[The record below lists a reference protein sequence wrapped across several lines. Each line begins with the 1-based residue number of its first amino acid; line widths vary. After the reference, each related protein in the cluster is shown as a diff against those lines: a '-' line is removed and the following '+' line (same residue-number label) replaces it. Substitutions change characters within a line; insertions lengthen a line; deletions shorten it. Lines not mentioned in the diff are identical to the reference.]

1 MGNVWGL
8 LARCKTPALL
18 VAALG
23 FACPASAGTVSATTQ
38 ATIVTPLSLVNT
50 DTLRFGA
57 IIPSAAAGTVTID
70 PFTEARTTT
79 GGVTA
84 YGGTVTAGKF
94 TGLADG
100 ITHLKI
106 DVPNGS
112 ITLTRVGGGA
122 TMLVDNFD
130 INGNKNNWVPTGTL
144 YTFNVGARLRVNANQ
159 MPGTYTGTYSVTVN
173 YR

>member
-1 MGNVWGL
+1 MGIEWGRL
-8 LARCKTPALL
+8 VRCKTPALL

-23 FACPASAGTVSATTQ
+23 FACPAIAATTAGTGQ

-57 IIPSAAAGTVTID
+57 IIPGASAGTVTVD

-84 YGGTVTAGKF
+84 YGGTVTAGEF
-94 TGLADG
+94 TGMSDG
-100 ITHLKI
+100 TTHLKI

-122 TMLVDNFD
+122 TMTVDNFA
-130 INGNKNNWVPTGTL
+130 INGNKNNWVPTGTI
-144 YTFNVGARLRVNANQ
+144 YTFNVGARLLVGANQ
-159 MPGTYTGTYSVTVN
+159 MAGTYTGTYTVTVN